1 MITKLL
7 IVAAGGSLGSVL
19 RYLVYVFFDKQ
30 YVSSFP
36 WATLTVNIIG
46 SLLIGFLWGFF
57 DRYYIST
64 GMRLLIFIGLLG
76 GFTTFS
82 TFAFDIFSLFRD
94 GEFKLLAAYLL
105 ASNILSIGTVF
116 IGYALTRLF

>member
-7 IVAAGGSLGSVL
+7 IVAAGGSVGSVL
-19 RYLVYVFFDKQ
+19 RYLVYLFFDRQ

-36 WATLTVNIIG
+36 WATLTVNVLG

-57 DRYYIST
+57 DRIHVSS
-64 GMRLLIFIGLLG
+64 GIRLMIFIGLLG

-82 TFAFDIFSLFRD
+82 TFAFDIFSLFKA
-94 GEFKLLAAYLL
+94 GEFKAMTTYLL
-105 ASNILSIGTVF
+105 ISNILSLGGVF
-116 IGYALTRLF
+116 FGYAVTRLF